1 MVRLINIF
9 LLTYLVDE
17 EEVRKAL
24 LLSGKI
30 KTQALIK
37 KFKNKFADK
46 ANKARF
52 AQIVKKLGRIIDE
65 HGEKYIVLK
74 DEYRAG
80 LKPVS

>member
-1 MVRLINIF
+1 M
-9 LLTYLVDE
+9 DE

-30 KTQALIK
+30 KTQQLIN
-37 KFKNKFADK
+37 KFKNKFAADK
-46 ANKARF
+46 ANKTRF
-52 AQIVKKLGRIIDE
+52 AAHVKKLGRIIDE

-80 LKPVS
+80 LKPTR

>member
-1 MVRLINIF
+1 
-9 LLTYLVDE
+9 VDE

-30 KTQALIK
+30 RTQQLIN
-37 KFKNKFADK
+37 KFKNKFALDK
-46 ANKARF
+46 SNKARF

-80 LKPVS
+80 LKPTR